1 MEQTLGRAS
10 TNTHTSARQRTQNN
24 PLTHRMPALVS
35 ADLAIKRKG
44 YSGTLCFPSIALAYI
59 LFFGKNY
66 EFFFM
71 CVVKSVQLLCKS
83 NIVTETYLLM
93 HDVLT

>member
-24 PLTHRMPALVS
+24 PLTHRMSALVS

-66 EFFFM
+66 EFFCFFLNV
-71 CVVKSVQLLCKS
+71 CGKVCTVVMQEQYSDR
-83 NIVTETYLLM
+83 NIFVNA
-93 HDVLT
+93 